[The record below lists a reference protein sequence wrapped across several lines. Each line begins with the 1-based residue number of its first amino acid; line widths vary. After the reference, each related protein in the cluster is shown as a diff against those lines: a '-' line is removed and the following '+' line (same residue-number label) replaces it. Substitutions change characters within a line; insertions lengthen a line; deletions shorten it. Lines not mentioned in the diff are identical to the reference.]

1 LWYYFI
7 YIILWAGGLF
17 VEKLLQDIKQWAQ
30 NHPKIE
36 GVILVGSC
44 ARGDHKDD
52 SDIDLVLLTPSKE
65 DFLQNQA
72 FTEQFGTVARRQTEY
87 YGACTSIRVWY
98 EGGPEV
104 EFGLVEPSWIAR
116 PLDAGTMQVLQGGYR
131 VILDKKQRFPS
142 CVPPPYTSPFNK

>member
-1 LWYYFI
+1 MWKNCYRISNNGRKITQKLR
-7 YIILWAGGLF
+7 GLF
-17 VEKLLQDIKQWAQ
+17 SLGLVRGAITKM
-30 NHPKIE
+30 
-36 GVILVGSC
+36 ILTS
-44 ARGDHKDD
+44 
-52 SDIDLVLLTPSKE
+52 
-65 DFLQNQA
+65 
-72 FTEQFGTVARRQTEY
+72 TEQFGTVARRQTEY